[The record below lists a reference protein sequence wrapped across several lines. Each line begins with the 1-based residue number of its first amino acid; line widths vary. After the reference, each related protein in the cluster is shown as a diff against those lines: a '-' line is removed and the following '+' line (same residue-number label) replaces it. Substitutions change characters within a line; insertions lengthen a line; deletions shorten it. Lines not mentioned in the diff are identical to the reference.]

1 METISGENG
10 ESIESVENIG
20 SAENIENIENVESVE
35 NIGSVENIESIEND
49 NVPITQTTEMSFE
62 LICDIIEREDII
74 NIADDSKQNI
84 ISFLLHFYKTYKCF
98 GHKEIVNLN
107 NFLKSI
113 ITKFKEENE
122 NVFFERLLFI
132 HIENM
137 SNRFINV
144 KLKHD
149 PQYIEQIELYFFF
162 ILDLSFYFKNT
173 KTESSFSKLTNER
186 VQNLVIAIVNNLT
199 NFLVYA
205 LRMIESNY
213 YKDLYLMLISKGK
226 VIDSLTNLYLN
237 YDQSDKYI
245 IYILLILSRHK
256 EFDDDIIN
264 CGIIDLF
271 NSQIFLNNNDK
282 VDNKHYFFIEIII
295 NVVIRNQKDSIA
307 FLVSK
312 NELGYVNNI
321 LENIL
326 IKIKKESPNL
336 TCISLLKLIFYIIQN
351 KNSYIHLFLLGLKKN
366 ILHDQDI
373 SFVHNLNNIIDCIEN
388 ILVFKNEGIENF
400 DNFIDDFL
408 CILFCILRTVMKL
421 ILCPSSE
428 INLDSCIDPYG
439 MKEDKEST
447 LKDDISSEVG
457 ETKNVCI
464 KLIKNIIKF
473 SLNFLC
479 HDIPIL
485 DGEKKSLHLVCADI
499 LKEIGIYDFSGH
511 LEDKKKIVNE
521 IIESIMTKMEE
532 TKNIS
537 NEDQH
542 IYVYSKHL
550 EVVFYVSFNNEE
562 LIKMCFTKEFILLVH
577 NNYCK
582 LDKNENLKNIKKK
595 EIRNLLK
602 VYYFGIL
609 YLYIKNNLQSEE
621 IKTDP
626 ISSYIYYVI
635 NKELKDKQFML
646 QNELYYLI
654 FLKFLSMSLLNNLY
668 NFELFLK
675 NNTLDNLLRTFKR
688 STIRMK
694 SVVQL
699 LFPCIENDDNLELV
713 KNYTKKNKLLLEVLM
728 SFWIEIQ
735 KSSLDKKEYMN
746 AKYMIY
752 YICKLITDSFTKYLK
767 HFYET
772 KAMLSSLKSMIVYE
786 EKCVLDIYLKIKEE
800 IETSQLAVVENDEWL
815 VKEKIKNKI
824 WRIEH
829 MEAESAIIQ
838 ENNYKKEKKELDN
851 YYDYVRNTK

>member
-1 METISGENG
+1 MEIINGENEENG
-10 ESIESVENIG
+10 EN
-20 SAENIENIENVESVE
+20 NNVL
-35 NIGSVENIESIEND
+35 
-49 NVPITQTTEMSFE
+49 ITQTTEMNFE
-62 LICDIIEREDII
+62 LICDIIEREAII
-74 NIADDSKQNI
+74 NIADDNKKCI
-84 ISFLLHFYKTYKCF
+84 INFLLHFYKTYKCF
-98 GHKEIVNLN
+98 GYKEITNLN
-107 NFLKSI
+107 HFLKLI
-113 ITKFKEENE
+113 ITKFKEESE
-122 NVFFERLLFI
+122 NAFFEKILFI

-144 KLKHD
+144 KLKND
-149 PQYIEQIELYFFF
+149 PQYIEQIELYFFS
-162 ILDLSFYFKNT
+162 ILDLSSYFKNT

-186 VQNLVIAIVNNLT
+186 IQSLVIAIVNHLT

-226 VIDSLTNLYLN
+226 IIDSLVNLYLN

-271 NSQIFLNNNDK
+271 NSQIFLNDNDK
-282 VDNKHYFFIEIII
+282 LNNKHYFFIEIII
-295 NVVIRNQKDSIA
+295 NIVIRNQKDNIA
-307 FLVSK
+307 FLVNK
-312 NELGYVNNI
+312 NELDYVNNI
-321 LENIL
+321 LEKIL
-326 IKIKKESPNL
+326 IKIKEGSPNL

-351 KNSYIHLFLLGLKKN
+351 KNSYIHLFLLGLKKK
-366 ILHDQDI
+366 IIHDQDI

-388 ILVFKNEGIENF
+388 ICVFKNEGIENF
-400 DNFIDDFL
+400 DNFMDDFL

-421 ILCPSSE
+421 VLCPFSE
-428 INLDSCIDPYG
+428 INIDSCIEPSG
-439 MKEDKEST
+439 RKENKESESM
-447 LKDDISSEVG
+447 LKYSISSEVG
-457 ETKNVCI
+457 ETKNECI

-485 DGEKKSLHLVCADI
+485 DGEKKSLHLVCGDI

-511 LEDKKKIVNE
+511 LEEKKKIVNE
-521 IIESIMTKMEE
+521 IIESIMIKMEE

-646 QNELYYLI
+646 QNGLYYLI

-668 NFELFLK
+668 NFKLFLK
-675 NNTLDNLLRTFKR
+675 NNTLDNLLRIFKR
-688 STIRMK
+688 STIKMK
-694 SVVQL
+694 TVVVQL
-699 LFPCIENDDNLELV
+699 LFYCIEKDDNLELV

-728 SFWIEIQ
+728 GFWIEIQ
-735 KSSLDKKEYMN
+735 KSGLDKKEYMS

-752 YICKLITDSFTKYLK
+752 YICKAVTNNFTKYLK

-786 EKCVLDIYLKIKEE
+786 EKCFLDIYLKIKEE

-815 VKEKIKNKI
+815 VKEKIKNQI
-824 WRIEH
+824 RRIEQV
-829 MEAESAIIQ
+829 ESESAIIQ

-851 YYDYVRNTK
+851 YYDYVRSTK